1 MRLDKVD
8 QFIKSILFINIQIVK
23 LQISQ
28 LYKFNK
34 GDFILQKVN
43 KILGWESNSGLKVVN
58 SFSRFK
64 LLIEKSLNSFY
75 FLKNRKKDIVLKT
88 PLRTFNHL
96 I

>member
-43 KILGWESNSGLKVVN
+43 KILGWE
-58 SFSRFK
+58 
-64 LLIEKSLNSFY
+64 
-75 FLKNRKKDIVLKT
+75 
-88 PLRTFNHL
+88 
-96 I
+96 